1 VNERLKS
8 FDVPTADAMRQLGR
22 RFASICTAGDVVIL
36 AGELGAGKTTFA
48 QGVAVGLNVSGPVTS
63 PTFVIART
71 HRSTVSGPDLVHVD
85 AYRLGGLRELE
96 DLDLE
101 TSLGESVTLVEWGQ
115 GLANH
120 LGPDTLSVRIQ
131 RDVDPAEVAV
141 DVGKDRRRVTVEL
154 PAGRLGDW

>member
-8 FDVPTADAMRQLGR
+8 FDVPNADAMRELGR
-22 RFASICTAGDVVIL
+22 RFAAVCTPGDVVIL

-48 QGVAVGLNVSGPVTS
+48 QGVAEGMKVVGPVTS

-71 HRSTVSGPDLVHVD
+71 HRSAIGGTDLVHVD

-101 TSLGESVTLVEWGQ
+101 TSLSESVTLVEWGK
-115 GLANH
+115 GLVEH
-120 LGPDTLSVRIQ
+120 LKADAISVRIQ
-131 RDVDPAEVAV
+131 RDVEPDAAAAEL
-141 DVGKDRRRVTVEL
+141 RRVTVEL
-154 PAGRLGDW
+154 PAGRVGDW